1 MKHFILLILFSTGTL
16 FFNWG
21 CHQNKSDESLKLSA
35 ETEAPETTDGFPKAT
50 AIAWVDYNKHKKYAS
65 VRTVKAY
72 VHVDNYGKITIIEFT
87 KKQPVILEN
96 YLRKCLQVYRVPQP
110 LLEGNYIKPGKQYM
124 QLRYV
129 PEWIK

>member
-1 MKHFILLILFSTGTL
+1 MKHFLLLSLFLTGISFLTGSCRQKQPANP
-16 FFNWG
+16 FA
-21 CHQNKSDESLKLSA
+21 QSPTI
-35 ETEAPETTDGFPKAT
+35 ETPITNDGLPKAT
-50 AIAWVDYNKHKKYAS
+50 AIAWVDYNKEKKWS
-65 VRTVKAY
+65 FVRTVKAH
-72 VHVDNYGKITIIEFT
+72 VHVDKYGKITILEFT

-96 YLRKCLQVYRVPQP
+96 YLRKCLKVYRVPQP